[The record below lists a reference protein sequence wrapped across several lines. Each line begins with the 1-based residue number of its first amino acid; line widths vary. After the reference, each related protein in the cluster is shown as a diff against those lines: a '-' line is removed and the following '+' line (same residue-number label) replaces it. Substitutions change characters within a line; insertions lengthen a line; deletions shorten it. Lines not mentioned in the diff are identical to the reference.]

1 MAQNYM
7 NFVKE
12 NQTEPVLTTVGRGV
26 REGVQGYAG
35 AYNQAPKV
43 VGVPAAGIAN
53 VFAQQLAN
61 LKTGIQGTP
70 VKAPEYQALT
80 FGQMADRTKATMGM
94 GGAAPAAPA
103 APVTTKPGVLGPL
116 PALNQQPPLADL
128 NALPGIAGVKDWS
141 GARVARTGWEP
152 SQLPS
157 AAQVASDKSRA
168 ASAQAASD
176 ARLGIQPAG
185 APAAI
190 DVKRQANGVLSFTGS
205 GGDGTGAVKYSGM
218 PQWTSQRGGAGQ
230 GAVGSGFNLAEQN
243 QRMAAA
249 LQNIQSYDDQ
259 KNAREMVGAM
269 ASGAG
274 GAVGVAQNKAAM
286 GALGPLI
293 ERQMANETALK
304 TTGMTTATQRAGQL
318 LDAQGNQA
326 RVDATRYGVDV
337 GAKTAQDQM
346 DVEREK
352 VRAVAAVA
360 ARKAALGKPMT
371 AQERSADLLNR
382 GFGPDGEPFKSAAEE
397 QTATRR
403 FLSAYK
409 GDPIAAA
416 VAAGMPAAPEPEEG
430 Y

>member
-1 MAQNYM
+1 MAQNLKDFYA
-7 NFVKE
+7 NA
-12 NQTEPVLTTVGRGV
+12 QTEPVLTTVGRSV

-35 AYNQAPKV
+35 VANQAPKM

-61 LKTGIQGTP
+61 LKTGIQGAP

-80 FGQMADRTKATMGM
+80 VGQMMDRTKANMGM
-94 GGAAPAAPA
+94 GGVAPA

-116 PALNQQPPLADL
+116 PALNQQPPLAEL

-176 ARLGIQPAG
+176 ARLGIQTPS

-218 PQWTSQRGGAGQ
+218 PNWTSQRGGAGQ
-230 GAVGSGFNLAEQN
+230 GTVGTGFNLGEQN

-249 LQNIQSYDDQ
+249 LQGIQAMDLQ
-259 KNAREMVGAM
+259 KKADSLIDAM

-286 GALGPLI
+286 AALGPLI
-293 ERQMANETALK
+293 ERQMANENALK
-304 TTGMTTATQRAGQL
+304 TTGMTTATQARGQDL
-318 LDAQGNQA
+318 GLTGEMA
-326 RVDATRYGVDV
+326 RVAATNRSTDV
-337 GAKTAQDQM
+337 GASTADKQM
-346 DVEREK
+346 EVEK
-352 VRAVAAVA
+352 Q
-360 ARKAALGKPMT
+360 K
-371 AQERSADLLNR
+371 
-382 GFGPDGEPFKSAAEE
+382 
-397 QTATRR
+397 
-403 FLSAYK
+403 
-409 GDPIAAA
+409 AAA
-416 VAAGMPAAPEPEEG
+416 VIQAAREKAAAGKPTTLKDQTALFVFSGKNADGTPRTPAQQAALELRYAATFGNRDSYMGMLQGEEE
-430 Y
+430 

>member
-1 MAQNYM
+1 MAQNLKDFYA
-7 NFVKE
+7 NA
-12 NQTEPVLTTVGRGV
+12 QTEPVLTTVGRGV
-26 REGVQGYAG
+26 REGGQGYAG
-35 AYNQAPKV
+35 AYNQVPKV
-43 VGVPAAGIAN
+43 LGVPAAGIAN

-61 LKTGIQGTP
+61 LKTGVQGTP

-116 PALNQQPPLADL
+116 PALNQQPPLAEL

-176 ARLGIQPAG
+176 ARLGMQPAG

-218 PQWTSQRGGAGQ
+218 PNWTSQRGGAGQ
-230 GAVGSGFNLAEQN
+230 GSVGAGFNLGEQN

-249 LQNIQSYDDQ
+249 LQGIQAMDLQ
-259 KNAREMVGAM
+259 KKADSLIDAM

-286 GALGPLI
+286 AALGPLI
-293 ERQMANETALK
+293 ERQMANENALK
-304 TTGMTTATQRAGQL
+304 TTGMTTATQARGQDL
-318 LDAQGNQA
+318 GLTGEMA
-326 RVDATRYGVDV
+326 RVAATNRSTDV
-337 GAKTAQDQM
+337 GASTADKQLE
-346 DVEREK
+346 VEK
-352 VRAVAAVA
+352 Q
-360 ARKAALGKPMT
+360 K
-371 AQERSADLLNR
+371 
-382 GFGPDGEPFKSAAEE
+382 
-397 QTATRR
+397 
-403 FLSAYK
+403 
-409 GDPIAAA
+409 AAA
-416 VAAGMPAAPEPEEG
+416 VIQAAREKAAAGKPTTLKDQTALFVFSGKNADGTPRTPAQQAALELRYAATFGNRDSYMGMLQGEEE
-430 Y
+430 